1 MFHYDFL
8 VSFGSGS
15 GSEACLPTFL
25 FFLFPGKGCFS
36 TMISWFL
43 LVLAWVGLVSL
54 FFSLN
59 RDFVAF

>member
-1 MFHYDFL
+1 MISWFLLVPAQGPRL
-8 VSFGSGS
+8 VSLLS
-15 GSEACLPTFL
+15 FL

-54 FFSLN
+54 FFFSLD